1 MKASAPVVQ
10 RSALPA
16 VIARLAALCEL
27 TKPRLSSLVLVT
39 MLVGFYVGSTGFLDL
54 PLLLCALTGTALLA
68 GGAAALNQWAE
79 RDLDARMERTRNRPL
94 PTGRLTPDEVLY
106 FGLTTCLA
114 GVATLA
120 WGVNGL
126 TAVLAVAT
134 AAIYL
139 LIYTPLKTRTPWSTV
154 VGAVPGAI
162 PPLMGFAAA
171 NGRLDVGAWALF
183 GILFIWQLP
192 HFYAIGWMYRDD
204 YARAGC
210 PILPVL
216 DRDGSTTARWILFL
230 AIALTAFSVAPAW
243 LGLTGKIYPIWAVV
257 LGCGFAATGLMLER
271 TRTRAR
277 ARGVFLASIVYL
289 PALLVALMLDWTG
302 TAT

>member
-1 MKASAPVVQ
+1 MKASAQVGH

-16 VIARLAALCEL
+16 TMARLGALVEL

-54 PLLLCALTGTALLA
+54 SLLLCALTGTALVA

-94 PTGRLTPDEVLY
+94 PSGRLTPEEVLA
-106 FGLTTCLA
+106 FGLTTCLV

-120 WGVNGL
+120 LGVNGL
-126 TAVLAVAT
+126 TAALAVAT
-134 AAIYL
+134 VGIYL
-139 LIYTPLKTRTPWSTV
+139 LIYTPLKTRTPWCTV

-162 PPLMGFAAA
+162 PPLMGYAAA
-171 NGRLDVGAWALF
+171 NGRLDVGAWALA
-183 GILFIWQLP
+183 GILFVWQLP
-192 HFYAIGWMYRDD
+192 HFYAIGWIYRDD

-210 PILPVL
+210 PMLPVL

-230 AIALTAFSVAPAW
+230 AIALTAFSIAPAW
-243 LGLTGKIYPIWAVV
+243 LGLTGNIYPISALV
-257 LGCGFAATGLMLER
+257 LGCAFATTAFMLQR
-271 TRTRAR
+271 TRTQAR

-289 PALLVALMLDWTG
+289 PSLLVALMLDWTG
-302 TAT
+302 TAG